1 MTKMLVFDMDG
12 TIADLYGIPNWLKL
26 LQEENTAPY
35 WEADPIVDI
44 EYLSIILNELKDAGW
59 KIAIT
64 SWTSKGGSKAYN
76 KAVAVAK
83 KGWLDM
89 HGFPYDELHI
99 VKYGTTKAN
108 CTRKKADFQILVDDN
123 DKILDG
129 WTLGAVI
136 KADKDLIGKLL
147 SLKKL
152 FQSFF

>member
-12 TIADLYGIPNWLKL
+12 TIADLYGVPNWLKL
-26 LQEENTAPY
+26 LEEESTSPY
-35 WEADPIVDI
+35 WEADPMVDI

-59 KIAIT
+59 KIAVT
-64 SWTSKGGSKAYN
+64 SWTSKGGSKTYN

-83 KGWLDM
+83 KGWLKM

-99 VKYGTTKAN
+99 VKYGTTKAD
-108 CTRKKADFQILVDDN
+108 CTRGKADFQILVDDN

-147 SLKKL
+147 SLKSL
-152 FQSFF
+152 F